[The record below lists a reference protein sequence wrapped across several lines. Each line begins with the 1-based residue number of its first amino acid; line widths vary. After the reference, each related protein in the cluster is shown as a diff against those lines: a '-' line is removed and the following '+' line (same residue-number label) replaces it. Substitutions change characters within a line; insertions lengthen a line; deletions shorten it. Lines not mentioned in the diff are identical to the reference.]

1 MAKMSLGAEE
11 MAHLFRAL
19 ALTEDLVP
27 STHMA
32 GSSQRPVTSSLGD
45 LMGSD
50 DLSIY

>member
-11 MAHLFRAL
+11 MAHLLRAL

-32 GSSQRPVTSSLGD
+32 GSSQLPVTSSLED
-45 LMGSD
+45 LMAA
-50 DLSIY
+50 